1 MSLPGGQDLII
12 GNIVLKHQIHTL
24 DIVTSMSPI
33 TFGINVTKV
42 KAFVKSLTNPRHGN
56 GNLPGDKG
64 GSTTGRLVVEK
75 NAVSEVHSI
84 GLTVV
89 DQDPEGVLLG
99 DSIGRTG
106 VEGRSFG
113 LGNLLNFSVKFGSGG
128 LVETACFL
136 EATGADGIEH
146 SKDTN
151 TITVSSVLHKRQMK
165 LITLHEE

>member
-1 MSLPGGQDLII
+1 MSLPGGQDVII

-42 KAFVKSLTNPRHGN
+42 KAFVKSLTNPRHSN

-99 DSIGRTG
+99 DSVGRTG
-106 VEGRSFG
+106 IEGGGFG
-113 LGNLLNFSVKFGSGG
+113 LGYFLDFSVKLGGGS
-128 LVETACFL
+128 LVEAGGFL
-136 EATGADGIEH
+136 EATGADGVKH
-146 SKDTN
+146 AKDTN
-151 TITVSSVLHKRQMK
+151 SITVSSVLQVETKER
-165 LITLHEE
+165 E